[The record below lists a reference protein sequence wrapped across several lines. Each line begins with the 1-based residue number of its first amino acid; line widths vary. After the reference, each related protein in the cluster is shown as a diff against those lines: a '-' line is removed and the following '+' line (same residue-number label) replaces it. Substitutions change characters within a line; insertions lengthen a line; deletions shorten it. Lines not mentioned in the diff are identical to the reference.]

1 MRNWMVLENARRYGR
16 GEKKKEKWNRNEIA
30 FWWYYFPFE
39 SADRSQVEH
48 EFVLLEAKFTHLF
61 KVPRLFHSVCSFA
74 RARVRS
80 YDRFLCVLALL
91 CGNVLSLSW
100 DLTDVISLEGLWI
113 GLGVGVVSQVSRWL
127 PLNYCSAFA
136 PGYLRCLWNSLDLF
150 SSKFNSLMIVF

>member
-61 KVPRLFHSVCSFA
+61 KVPRLFHSVCSFV
-74 RARVRS
+74 RACVRS
-80 YDRFLCVLALL
+80 YDRFFMCVRFALWERVKFVMRSYR
-91 CGNVLSLSW
+91 CHFAWRSLDRLGGWSRISGEP
-100 DLTDVISLEGLWI
+100 LIAIELLFSFCARLPSVSLE
-113 GLGVGVVSQVSRWL
+113 
-127 PLNYCSAFA
+127 
-136 PGYLRCLWNSLDLF
+136 
-150 SSKFNSLMIVF
+150 